1 MRDTKLDW
9 RRCVAAALF
18 ISLAL
23 TLAPAAFG
31 QTQTTSDI
39 VGTVSDATGAV
50 VPHATV
56 TIKNS
61 GTNES
66 RTATTNDS
74 GQYRFSLLTPGDW
87 TVEAKATGLRSKIQQ
102 INLLVGQETTLN
114 LALAVEGTQ
123 EVVEVQATA
132 AVLQTENANLN
143 TGFSTSQVVNLPMN
157 GGDITTIA
165 MTVPGVLVLPGGGAA
180 GNFNVNGIPGATT
193 LFTLNGGDAMDP
205 YLNINTSGPSNN
217 LLGSNEIAEAA
228 VVLNA
233 YSADYGRMAGAQVNY
248 VSKSGTNSFHG
259 NLFYN
264 YNDAI
269 FNGNDF
275 FNNAGGTPRGR
286 ADAHNYGGSVSGP
299 IRKNKLFFFFNT
311 EGLRYVLPSSGYYEI
326 PSTQLEQYALAHAP
340 ASAVPIYQDAINLW
354 NNAPGLNRAVPVTT
368 GSGPTQDSSGHLGCG
383 NYTGANELIG
393 TAAPGGGIFGVT
405 VPCGRAFGTNV
416 SQKNT
421 EGLFTAKPD
430 WNPNDKM
437 HFGFRYEYDWGL
449 QATSASPLNS
459 AFNSISNQPSD
470 NGQMNWTYV
479 IRPNLISNFTAAGQW
494 YTAIFGVANF
504 QETTKLQPES
514 LTISDNSMNAASWAN
529 VGAGFPNG
537 RNVGQAQ
544 VADDFTWIKGKH
556 TFKGG
561 FNYRYDRI
569 TDTSIASSSQ
579 KGSYS
584 FADVTD
590 FANGVIGQAGHG
602 GSFSQSFPAY
612 YAAHI
617 RIYSLGLYGQDE
629 WKAAK
634 NLTLTFS
641 FRVERDADPS
651 CIEDCFALLNTQFG
665 TPGYQGGANV
675 PYNASITP
683 NLKTAYHHLEGAIPE
698 PRVGFAWQPFG
709 DNKTVVRGG
718 VGLFANL
725 FAASVVS
732 SVFSN
737 APNKFSPSVT
747 FGNVGLST
755 DVGSSAAAA
764 LAAYNT
770 FTSGFS
776 QGYTL
781 TQIQNALAASKITF
795 ATPNYYSPP
804 DNFKAPK
811 ALEWSLALERSLT
824 NRDVVSATYVGNHG
838 YDQSLTNSFAN
849 SYLTATGQSKY
860 FPNGFGGL
868 PIGTAPDPRFLSVSQ
883 VVTAG
888 YSNYDAL
895 SLQIRHA
902 MAFGLTGQF
911 GWTWSHDLGINAI
924 ANPYNVGA
932 GYGPLSID
940 VRHAFTGDLVWMQPH
955 KFANKFVNNVL
966 GGWMLAYKF
975 FLYTGRPFSVT
986 DSKIPAEINSAGG
999 VGTIY
1004 ATVIT
1009 PNIARTC
1016 TYVTGSPGSPCYS
1029 QSQFETYASTSGV
1042 GTPVQSD
1049 FGQTTPDFF
1058 RGPGYFDIDQS
1069 LMKTIRVREHANFQ
1083 FGAQMYNLLNHP
1095 NFRNPSGTLTS
1106 SSLGIISS
1114 DYSPPTSIYGSGQ
1127 GAAVSGRVIVVM
1139 GKFTF

>member
-1 MRDTKLDW
+1 MTNV
-9 RRCVAAALF
+9 RRCVQIAASVGLLWILSAA
-18 ISLAL
+18 S
-23 TLAPAAFG
+23 AFG
-31 QTQTTSDI
+31 QTQTTGDM
-39 VGTVSDATGAV
+39 VGTVTDATGAV
-50 VPHATV
+50 VPRATV
-56 TIKNS
+56 TIKYS
-61 GTNES
+61 DTNES
-66 RTATTNDS
+66 RTAVTNER
-74 GQYRFSLLTPGDW
+74 GEYRFSLLNPGEYAI
-87 TVEAKATGLRSKIQQ
+87 EAHSTGLQSKTQKFT
-102 INLLVGQETTLN
+102 LLVGQVATIN
-114 LALAVEGTQ
+114 LSLAVEGTQ
-123 EVVEVQATA
+123 EVVEVQAEA
-132 AVLQTENANLN
+132 AILQTENANLS
-143 TGFSTSQVVNLPMN
+143 TGFSTSQVTNLPMN

-180 GNFNVNGIPGATT
+180 GNFNVNGLPGATT

-217 LLGSNEIAEAA
+217 LLGSNEVAEAA

-248 VSKSGTNSFHG
+248 VSKSGTNSYHG
-259 NLFYN
+259 NLFHN

-269 FNGNDF
+269 LNANDF

-326 PSTQLEQYALAHAP
+326 PSPQLQQYALAHVP
-340 ASAVPIYQDAINLW
+340 ASAAPIYKDAISLW
-354 NNAPGLNRAVPVTT
+354 NGAPGLNRAVPVST
-368 GSGPTQDSSGHLGCG
+368 GTGPTQDASGHLGCG
-383 NYTGANELIG
+383 NFTGAGELIG
-393 TAAPGGGIFGVT
+393 TAAPGGGTFGVS
-405 VPCGRAFGTNV
+405 VPCGVAFGTNV

-421 EGLFTAKPD
+421 EGLTTVKVDF
-430 WNPNDKM
+430 NPTDKQ

-449 QATSASPLNS
+449 QATSASPLNA

-470 NGQMNWTYV
+470 NGQMTWSYV
-479 IRPNLISNFTAAGQW
+479 IKPTLVNSFTAAGMW

-504 QETTKLQPES
+504 SQTTQLQPES
-514 LTISDNSMNAASWAN
+514 VSISDNSMNAASWAN

-544 VADDFTWIKGKH
+544 VADDLTWIHGKH
-556 TFKGG
+556 TIKTGV
-561 FNYRYDRI
+561 NYRYNKI

-584 FADVTD
+584 FADITD
-590 FANGVIGQAGHG
+590 FANGVIGLMGHG

-617 RIYSLGLYGQDE
+617 RLYSLGLYAQDE

-634 NLTLTFS
+634 NLTLTLA
-641 FRVERDADPS
+641 FRAERDADPS
-651 CIEDCFALLNTQFG
+651 CIEHCFALLNTQFG
-665 TPGYQGGANV
+665 MLGYQGGANV
-675 PYNASITP
+675 PYNQSITP
-683 NLKTAYHHLEGAIPE
+683 NLSTAYHHLESVIPE
-698 PRVGFAWQPFG
+698 PRFGFAWQPFG
-709 DNKTVVRGG
+709 NGKTVVRGG

-732 SVFSN
+732 SVFGN

-747 FGNVGLST
+747 FGSVGLAG
-755 DVGSSAAAA
+755 DPGSSANAAQ
-764 LAAYNT
+764 AAYTT
-770 FTSGFS
+770 FINGFS

-781 TQIQNALAASKITF
+781 TQIQSALAASKINF

-811 ALEWSLALERSLT
+811 ALEWSFSVERQVTPHNVLA
-824 NRDVVSATYVGNHG
+824 VTYVGNHG

-849 SYLTATGQSKY
+849 SFLTTAGQSKY
-860 FPNGFGGL
+860 YPNGFGGL
-868 PIGTAPDPRFLSVSQ
+868 PTGAAPDPRFLSVSQ
-883 VVTAG
+883 VVTSG
-888 YSNYDAL
+888 YSNYDAGSVQL
-895 SLQIRHA
+895 RHS
-902 MAFGLTGQF
+902 FSYGFTGQF
-911 GWTWSHDLGINAI
+911 GWTWSHDLGTVAI
-924 ANPYNVGA
+924 ANPYNLGQ

-940 VRHAFTGDLVWMQPH
+940 VRHAFSGDLVWTEPH
-955 KFANKFVNNVL
+955 KFANKFTNAVL
-966 GGWMLAYKF
+966 GGWMVADKF

-986 DSKIPAEINSAGG
+986 DSKIPAQINSAGG
-999 VGTIY
+999 IGTIY
-1004 ATVIT
+1004 ATAID
-1009 PNIARTC
+1009 PHMKLNC
-1016 TYVTGSPGSPCYS
+1016 TYVSGSPGAPCYT
-1029 QSQFETYASTSGV
+1029 QSQFETYASTSGT
-1042 GTPVQSD
+1042 GTPVQTD
-1049 FGQTTPDFF
+1049 FGMTTPDMF
-1058 RGPGYFDIDQS
+1058 RGPGYFDVDQS
-1069 LMKTIRVREHANFQ
+1069 ITKTVPIKERAKFE
-1083 FGAQMYNLLNHP
+1083 FGAQIYNLFNHA